1 MKQIHVDTIIEAV
14 RNICQGA
21 NFDLGD
27 DVQRALEESLQIEES
42 SMGKMIIEQILE
54 NAEIASKQ
62 RVPMCQDTGVAVFF
76 VELGQEAQVVGGDFA
91 EAINEGVR
99 QGYREGYLRKSM
111 VNDPLFDRKN
121 TEDNTPAI
129 IHTRIVPGDRLKITV
144 APKGAGSE
152 NMSAIRMM
160 KPADGLEGAKDFV
173 VECVERSGGNPCP
186 PVIVGVGIGGTF
198 EKCAEIAKRA
208 LLRELGKHSADSR
221 FFSLERELKEK
232 INDLGIGPMGLG
244 GRVTALAVHIESFPC
259 HIGSLP
265 VAVNIQCHAAR
276 HKSVVL

>member
-27 DVQRALEESLQIEES
+27 DVQRALEESLKIEES
-42 SMGKMIIEQILE
+42 STGKMIIEQILE

-76 VELGQEAQVVGGDFA
+76 VELGQEIQLVGGDFT

-129 IHTRIVPGDRLKITV
+129 IHLRMVPGDRLRITV
-144 APKGAGSE
+144 APKGVGSE

-160 KPADGLEGAKDFV
+160 KPADGVEGAKNFV
-173 VECVERSGGNPCP
+173 VECVEKSGGNPCP

-221 FFSLERELKEK
+221 FASLERELKEE

-276 HKSVVL
+276 HKNVVL

>member
-1 MKQIHVDTIIEAV
+1 MKQIHVNTIIEAV

-42 SMGKMIIEQILE
+42 STGKMIIEQILE
-54 NAEIASKQ
+54 NAEVARKQ

-76 VELGQEAQVVGGDFA
+76 VELGQGTQIVGGDFA

-99 QGYREGYLRKSM
+99 QGYRQGYLRKSM
-111 VNDPLFDRKN
+111 VNDPLFGRKN
-121 TEDNTPAI
+121 TQDNTPAI

-160 KPADGLEGAKDFV
+160 KPADGIEGARDFV
-173 VECVERSGGNPCP
+173 VDCVERSGGNPCP

-208 LLRELGKHSADSR
+208 ILRELGKHSADPR
-221 FFSLERELKEK
+221 FTSLERELKEK

-244 GRVTALAVHIESFPC
+244 GRVTALAVHIESFAC

>member
-42 SMGKMIIEQILE
+42 STGKMIIEQILE

-99 QGYREGYLRKSM
+99 QGYREGYLRKSV

-129 IHTRIVPGDRLKITV
+129 IHTRIVPGGRLKITV

-221 FFSLERELKEK
+221 FASLERELKEK

>member
-27 DVQRALEESLQIEES
+27 DIQRALEESLQIEES
-42 SMGKMIIEQILE
+42 STGKMIIEQILE

-76 VELGQEAQVVGGDFA
+76 VELGQDAQVVGGDFP

-99 QGYREGYLRKSM
+99 EGYREGYLRKSM

-129 IHTRIVPGDRLKITV
+129 IHTRVVPGDRLKITV

-152 NMSAIRMM
+152 NMSGIRMM

-221 FFSLERELKEK
+221 FASLERELKEK

-244 GRVTALAVHIESFPC
+244 GRVTALAVHIESFAC

>member
-27 DVQRALEESLQIEES
+27 DVQRALEESLKIEES
-42 SMGKMIIEQILE
+42 STGKMIIEQILE

-76 VELGQEAQVVGGDFA
+76 VELGQEIQLVGGDFT

-129 IHTRIVPGDRLKITV
+129 IHLRMVPGDRLRITV
-144 APKGAGSE
+144 APKGVGSE

-160 KPADGLEGAKDFV
+160 KPADGVEGAKNFV
-173 VECVERSGGNPCP
+173 VECVEKSGGNPCP

-221 FFSLERELKEK
+221 FASLERELKEK

-276 HKSVVL
+276 HKNVVL